1 MGLVIGLDWIKLGQE
16 TDALGTLQML
26 LVSES
31 DRENE
36 LLRGQITSRV
46 YRMEQNLIITNN
58 NKKENRQMW
67 KSAKLLLAFHMTV
80 KGQL

>member
-31 DRENE
+31 DRKNE

-58 NKKENRQMW
+58 NKKENRQM
-67 KSAKLLLAFHMTV
+67 
-80 KGQL
+80 